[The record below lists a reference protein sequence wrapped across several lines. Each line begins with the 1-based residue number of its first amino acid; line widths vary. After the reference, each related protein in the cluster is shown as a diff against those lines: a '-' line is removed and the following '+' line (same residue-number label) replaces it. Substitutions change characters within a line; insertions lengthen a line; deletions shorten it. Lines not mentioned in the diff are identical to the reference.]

1 MTIRAKLTLLYSG
14 LLAIIIVVFGVL
26 VFAVNRWVLVSSVD
40 RTLADTADKIWKN
53 SRVEE
58 IREFGDVSQIVIF
71 LPRDLDFFAASGVVV
86 QVWGLDGD
94 EPHLLR
100 ASSDLGA
107 YSAPLD
113 PNALT
118 SAAYGTLPLDSGV
131 GSYYNTV
138 RVNNGDWRVLTLPY
152 EVRGW
157 RVAIQAATSF
167 EAINAASSGLVVI
180 MLVTISTALVGSMII
195 GMMLTNRVLEPIQNI
210 TITAAQITAADDLKT
225 RLTWTGPNDEL
236 GQLVSVFNATMERL
250 EHLFTVQQRFVADV
264 SHELRTPLTAIR
276 GHFDLIKRYGMDPD
290 SLEAIEAEISR
301 MSRLVT
307 DLLMLARADYGGLH
321 LNKQP
326 VDLDVLVEETVRE
339 ARMLAGER
347 MLQIGIGDFIPV
359 QVQGDPDRLKQLL
372 LNLVGNAIKFTPDGG
387 KITVSLSRTD
397 TQAVVDVVD
406 TGIGI
411 SPEDQKRIFDRFY
424 QADSSRARETG
435 EGAGLGLSIAQ
446 WIVEAHGGHIEVTS
460 APNQGSKFTVQLP
473 HSEPVQGG
481 IHSAVTRP
489 RLNIL
494 RRGSPPQGGGYS
506 GGGHSSGG
514 HSAAGHVSDTT
525 LLKP

>member
-1 MTIRAKLTLLYSG
+1 MTIRVRLTLLYSG
-14 LLAIIIVVFGVL
+14 LLAIIIIVFGVL

-40 RTLADTADKIWKN
+40 STLADTADQIWKN
-53 SRVEE
+53 SRTEE

-71 LPRDLDFFAASGVVV
+71 LPRDLDFFAASAVVV
-86 QVWGLDGD
+86 QVWGLDSD
-94 EPHLLR
+94 TPRLLW

-113 PNALT
+113 AGSLQG
-118 SAAYGTLPLDSGV
+118 AMDGTLPVVGGV

-138 RVNNGDWRVLTLPY
+138 RVNSGDWRVLTLPY

-157 RVAIQAATSF
+157 RIAIQAATSF
-167 EAINAASSGLVVI
+167 EAVNAASSGLLVI
-180 MLVTISTALVGSMII
+180 MVVTISTALVGSMII
-195 GMMLTNRVLEPIQNI
+195 GMMLTNRVLKPIQDI
-210 TITAAQITAADDLKT
+210 TQAAAQITAADDLKT

-236 GQLVSVFNATMERL
+236 GQLVSVFNATMGRL
-250 EHLFTVQQRFVADV
+250 EDLFSVQQRFVADV

-290 SLEAIEAEISR
+290 SLEAIETEISR

-307 DLLMLARADYGGLH
+307 DLLMLARADYGGLP

-339 ARMLAGER
+339 ARMLASAR
-347 MLQIGIGDFIPV
+347 VLRIGIGEFTPV
-359 QVQGDPDRLKQLL
+359 QVQGDPDRLKQLM

-387 KITVSLSRTD
+387 RITLNLGRTA
-397 TQAVVDVVD
+397 TQAVIEVED

-411 SPEDQKRIFDRFY
+411 APEDLKRIFDRFY
-424 QADSSRARETG
+424 QADDSRARETG
-435 EGAGLGLSIAQ
+435 EGAGLGLSIAH
-446 WIVEAHGGHIEVTS
+446 WIVEAHGGRIEVGS
-460 APNQGSKFTVQLP
+460 KPNQGSKFTVFIP
-473 HSEPVQGG
+473 HAESALEN

-489 RLNIL
+489 RLAIL
-494 RRGSPPQGGGYS
+494 RRGGQSQGVPGGGTP
-506 GGGHSSGG
+506 
-514 HSAAGHVSDTT
+514 A
-525 LLKP
+525 LKP

>member
-1 MTIRAKLTLLYSG
+1 MTIRARLTLLYSG

-40 RTLADTADKIWKN
+40 STLADTADLIWKN
-53 SRVEE
+53 SRAEE

-71 LPRDLDFFAASGVVV
+71 LPRDLDFFAASAVVV

-94 EPHLLR
+94 TPRLMR

-107 YSAPLD
+107 YSEPLD
-113 PNALT
+113 AGSLQG
-118 SAAYGTLPLDSGV
+118 AMDGTLPVVGGV
-131 GSYYNTV
+131 GSHYNTV

-157 RVAIQAATSF
+157 RIAIQAATSF
-167 EAINAASSGLVVI
+167 EAVNAASSGLLVI
-180 MLVTISTALVGSMII
+180 MVVTISTALVGSMII
-195 GMMLTNRVLEPIQNI
+195 GMMLTNRVLKPIQDI
-210 TITAAQITAADDLKT
+210 TQTAAQITAADDLKT
-225 RLTWTGPNDEL
+225 RLAWNGPNDEL
-236 GQLVSVFNATMERL
+236 GQLVSVFNATMGRL
-250 EHLFTVQQRFVADV
+250 EHLFSVQQRFVADV

-276 GHFDLIKRYGMDPD
+276 GHFDLIKRYGMDPE

-339 ARMLAGER
+339 TRMLASER
-347 MLQIGIGDFIPV
+347 VLRIGIGEFIPV

-387 KITVSLSRTD
+387 SITLNLGRTA
-397 TQAVVDVVD
+397 TQAVIEVED

-411 SPEDQKRIFDRFY
+411 APEDLKRIFDRFY

-435 EGAGLGLSIAQ
+435 EGSGLGLSIAH
-446 WIVEAHGGHIEVTS
+446 WIVDAHGGRIEVS
-460 APNQGSKFTVQLP
+460 SKPNEGSKFTVFIP
-473 HSEPVQGG
+473 HAEPALEN

-489 RLNIL
+489 RLAIL
-494 RRGSPPQGGGYS
+494 RRGGQSQGTPGGG
-506 GGGHSSGG
+506 
-514 HSAAGHVSDTT
+514 TT
-525 LLKP
+525 ALKP